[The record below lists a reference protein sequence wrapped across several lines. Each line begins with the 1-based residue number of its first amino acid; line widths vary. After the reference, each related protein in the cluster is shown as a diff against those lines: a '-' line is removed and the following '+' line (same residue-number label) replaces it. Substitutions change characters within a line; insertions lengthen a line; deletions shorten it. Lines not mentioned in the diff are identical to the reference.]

1 MNITDLDKI
10 INLAAINTE
19 KGARVLAKVFYR
31 TLRKKGFSVNQ
42 IIGIS
47 TNILGCLI
55 ESLNGC
61 EKKMD
66 NDREIVDTISHK
78 DETLPRTYTKYGN
91 SYLDTDNEQYITN
104 SSIY

>member
-1 MNITDLDKI
+1 MNNTDFDKI

-31 TLRKKGFSVNQ
+31 ILRKKGFSVNQ
-42 IIGIS
+42 IIEIS

-55 ESLNGC
+55 ESLNGY

-66 NDREIVDTISHK
+66 NVQETVNNTYHK
-78 DETLPRTYTKYGN
+78 DGTLTGTYTKYGN
-91 SYLDTDNEQYITN
+91 SYLDLDNEHYTP
-104 SSIY
+104 SL